1 MDTRKRPV
9 LRVLNTLMACLGV
22 AAGGLV
28 ICGLLLAY
36 VPPPAAPAAGT
47 ADPEPS
53 AVEEPTP
60 QAEEST
66 APEASDEE
74 PEEAAPAKMT
84 RRDTYDEAGGLL
96 WSHVYQYDDQG
107 RMNGVT
113 SYNAAGEQTGFV
125 EILYDAYG
133 RQLQAYSWT
142 EGASEDGGK
151 VDPIVYRYDASGKL
165 EREEL
170 YHEGE
175 LDLYIV
181 CQYDQT
187 ERAIRTDSYFPD
199 GTLMSYSLNQY
210 DGSGRITRVDSYSP
224 AGDLETY
231 AVWTYDADRER
242 VAGYASYYADGTE
255 CLRWTYTYDEAG
267 NLVREELRDSGTTT
281 VAHIQYE

>member
-47 ADPEPS
+47 ADPEPP

-125 EILYDAYG
+125 EVLYDAEG
-133 RQLQAYSWT
+133 LQIQNYSWIAGT
-142 EGASEDGGK
+142 DGKAGM
-151 VDPIVYRYDASGKL
+151 VIPMLYRYDASGRL
-165 EREEL
+165 EREEH
-170 YHEGE
+170 YSDDNE
-175 LDLYIV
+175 LDLYLTY
-181 CQYDQT
+181 QYDADGQI
-187 ERAIRTDSYFPD
+187 IRSDRCSPD
-199 GTLMSYSLNQY
+199 GTLISFSLYTYNADNKVTRIDDY
-210 DGSGRITRVDSYSP
+210 APNGR
-224 AGDLETY
+224 LETY
-231 AVWTYDADRER
+231 SEWTYNAAGER
-242 VAGYASYYADGTE
+242 MTYVSYQAGGTE
-255 CLRWTYTYDEAG
+255 IFRWTYAYDEDG
-267 NLVREELRDSGTTT
+267 NAVQMEMTEYGMTTI
-281 VAHIQYE
+281 VYIQYE